1 MTVKIGDDRKSWN
14 SLVNAGAHVT
24 WLIVLNA
31 SCGYHQPGYSGVLSQ
46 PCISSF
52 NQDLDET
59 DSGLHPAVC
68 SNAVVTK
75 IFLFN

>member
-1 MTVKIGDDRKSWN
+1 MTVKIGDNRKSWN

-46 PCISSF
+46 A
-52 NQDLDET
+52 
-59 DSGLHPAVC
+59 LH
-68 SNAVVTK
+68 
-75 IFLFN
+75 LFIQS